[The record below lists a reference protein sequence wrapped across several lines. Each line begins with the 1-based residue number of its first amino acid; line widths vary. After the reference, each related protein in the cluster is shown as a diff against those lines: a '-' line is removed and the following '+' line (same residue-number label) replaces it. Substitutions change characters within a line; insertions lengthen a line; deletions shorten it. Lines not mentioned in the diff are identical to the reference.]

1 MKLYELTSQY
11 QELVDMDTTTAED
24 MDAYNVLMNELTG
37 DITAKADNVAAV
49 IKTLDAEADALAE
62 EVKRL
67 QDRKRALSNKSDGLR
82 MYLHHNLKESG
93 LDKVQGH
100 LFTVALQKNPAS
112 VQVEE
117 SILADEWFVVTKSPD
132 KTKIK
137 DALKAGQVIEGATLW
152 QSESLRIR

>member
-1 MKLYELTSQY
+1 MKLYELTAQY
-11 QELVDMDTTTAED
+11 QRLADMELDGQED
-24 MDAYNVLMNELTG
+24 FEAFNALMNELTD

-49 IKTLDAEADALAE
+49 IKTMDAEADALAE
-62 EVKRL
+62 EIKRL
-67 QDRKRALSNKSDGLR
+67 QDRKRSIANKGDSLR
-82 MYLHHNLKESG
+82 AYLHENLKASG
-93 LDKVQGH
+93 LDKVQGR

-117 SILADEWFVVTKSPD
+117 SMLADEWFVTTRTPD
-132 KTKIK
+132 KSKIK